1 MQSKHMVGRGELSL
15 KKNQG
20 KFRKGEKTCGGEVL
34 TSIHYRGPCAFPEV
48 GTRTKTSSR
57 QNRILKKKCTANVSS
72 QIKRKRHGQLLIKY
86 RTSAPLTALLLR
98 DWYHFCRLPENTWV
112 LMHTGQWVTK
122 IWPCIQPTS
131 RPRRL
136 LTGLPPLY
144 RWHCV
149 LEVLVGRMCSI
160 HQ

>member
-1 MQSKHMVGRGELSL
+1 MGWGGPDQHPL
-15 KKNQG
+15 QG
-20 KFRKGEKTCGGEVL
+20 PMCL
-34 TSIHYRGPCAFPEV
+34 P
-48 GTRTKTSSR
+48 RTKTSSR
-57 QNRILKKKCTANVSS
+57 QNRILKKKCTANVSA

-98 DWYHFCRLPENTWV
+98 DWYHFCRLPENTRV

-149 LEVLVGRMCSI
+149 LEVPVGTMCSSI
-160 HQ
+160 TKSPPGSQNDNGTETLVWHPKSPPVDR